1 MLMAYTAVELIETK
15 RDGGTLSADA
25 INWLISAFTDGS
37 VTDYQMSA
45 MTMAIYL
52 NGLDDDELANWT
64 SAMLNSGEVLEFD
77 DIPAAK
83 VDKHST
89 GGVGDK
95 ISIPLAPLVASCGVV
110 VPMMSGRGLGHT
122 GGTLD
127 KLETIPGFFTG
138 LDPGRFGDILRET
151 GLVLAGQSDTLVPAD
166 RKLYALRDASGT
178 VSSIPLISSSIMS
191 KKLAEGLDGLV
202 LDVKTGTGAFMKDL
216 EDSQTLARTMVGIGN
231 ANGVRTI
238 ALITDMSQPLGKEVG
253 NANEMAE
260 SIATLRGEGPDDIT
274 ELTMALGEVM
284 LELAGIE
291 GGRDLLE
298 SKIESGQALEKFK
311 EVIAAQDGDPSV
323 VDDPSRLPRAPE
335 TATVNA
341 DRAGYVTRCNALTV
355 GITATRLGAGRERAD
370 DVVDPGVGITLH
382 KKLGDRVETGDALAT
397 VHYSKQNLWD
407 TQRDKLTGAWTIED
421 EPEEPRPLV
430 IERIE

>member
-25 INWLISAFTDGS
+25 INWLISAFTEGS

>member
-298 SKIESGQALEKFK
+298 SKIESGEALEKFK

-397 VHYSKQNLWD
+397 VHYSKQKLWD